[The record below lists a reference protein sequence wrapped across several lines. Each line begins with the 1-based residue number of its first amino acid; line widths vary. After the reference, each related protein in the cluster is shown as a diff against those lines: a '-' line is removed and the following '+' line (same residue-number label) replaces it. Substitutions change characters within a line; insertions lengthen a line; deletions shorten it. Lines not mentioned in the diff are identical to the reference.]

1 MAPPRGLNNKNF
13 NKKYIYYIV
22 IYYIKNRGGPYKNYI
37 KDRKNIFY
45 LIKNSIRY
53 KMDRPHGHY
62 IYLVTGG
69 NMNIPTFTPHEVTP
83 QELEICK
90 QLQEQQYLYCREH
103 ECSECPLFDNS
114 PESYTTPCKIL
125 YTYQFCKEQ
134 RK

>member
-1 MAPPRGLNNKNF
+1 MN
-13 NKKYIYYIV
+13 
-22 IYYIKNRGGPYKNYI
+22 
-37 KDRKNIFY
+37 
-45 LIKNSIRY
+45 
-53 KMDRPHGHY
+53 RPHGHH
-62 IYLVTGG
+62 IYLVKGG

-103 ECSECPLFDNS
+103 ECRECPLFDNMDDLPIIS
-114 PESYTTPCKIL
+114 CKIL